1 MIVLDVRAR
10 VGEFKL
16 EVSTQIPLE
25 GITGILGPSG
35 SGKTTLL
42 RVLAGFEQA
51 EGRIIVGD
59 DVWLDTKTK
68 TYVAPH
74 KRSVGYIFQEA
85 RLFDHL
91 SVAGNLD
98 YAFSRTLAKTRKVVT
113 ADVVDT
119 FDLGPLLNRRPL
131 ELSGGEKQ
139 RVALARTLLTNP
151 RFLMLDEPLS
161 ALDEKR
167 KADILPYIDTTAS
180 QFGLPVFYISHAVGE
195 VARVAERILAIS
207 NGRIQAMGPTAEI
220 LERLDLAEVTGRFEA
235 GSIVE
240 AVVVEHVTHHRLTH
254 LTIDG
259 QMLTMPMEPELGL
272 GDHIRVRV
280 RARDVALALKRPESI
295 SIRNVLAA
303 TVIDLFHVPDS
314 PYVEALVEFQHQ
326 RLRARITLASVEDLS
341 LNVGTNV
348 FVLIKSVTFDASPT

>member
-1 MIVLDVRAR
+1 M
-10 VGEFKL
+10 
-16 EVSTQIPLE
+16 
-25 GITGILGPSG
+25 GPSG

-180 QFGLPVFYISHAVGE
+180 QFGLRCSTSVMRWEKSPVLLRESLQSPMGE
-195 VARVAERILAIS
+195 YKPWGPPLKFS
-207 NGRIQAMGPTAEI
+207 NA
-220 LERLDLAEVTGRFEA
+220 
-235 GSIVE
+235 
-240 AVVVEHVTHHRLTH
+240 
-254 LTIDG
+254 
-259 QMLTMPMEPELGL
+259 
-272 GDHIRVRV
+272 
-280 RARDVALALKRPESI
+280 SI
-295 SIRNVLAA
+295 SR
-303 TVIDLFHVPDS
+303 
-314 PYVEALVEFQHQ
+314 
-326 RLRARITLASVEDLS
+326 
-341 LNVGTNV
+341 
-348 FVLIKSVTFDASPT
+348 K

>member
-1 MIVLDVRAR
+1 MIVVDVRAC

-16 EVSTQIPLE
+16 ELATQIPLE

-42 RVLAGFEQA
+42 RVLAGFERA
-51 EGRIIVGD
+51 EGRIIVGE
-59 DVWLDTKTK
+59 DVWLDTKAK
-68 TYVAPH
+68 TCVPPH
-74 KRSVGYIFQEA
+74 KRSVGYIFQDA

-91 SVAGNLD
+91 SVAGNLE
-98 YAFSRTLAKTRKVVT
+98 YAFSRSLTKTRKIVT
-113 ADVVDT
+113 DDVVDA
-119 FDLGPLLNRRPL
+119 FDLSPLLNRRPL

-167 KADILPYIDTTAS
+167 RADILPYIDTTAS
-180 QFGLPVFYISHAVGE
+180 QFNLPAFYISHAVGE

-207 NGRIQAMGPTAEI
+207 HGRIQAMGPTAEI

-240 AVVVEHVTHHRLTH
+240 AIVVDHVTHHRLTH

-259 QMLTMPMEPELGL
+259 QILTMPMEPELAP

-341 LNVGTNV
+341 LNVGTSV
-348 FVLIKSVTFDASPT
+348 FVLIKSVTFDASPN